1 MKKILLASVVLAA
14 VVAGTPTYAVF
25 TPNNWIKTCASSDST
40 QQAMSVGVY
49 DTLLMVGEA
58 EQRRTVCTPK
68 NSSGDAA
75 EIIDIGVTHI
85 RNAVAEFP
93 EMKDLMDVVP
103 ATMMIRAALMNAWP
117 CKK

>member
-1 MKKILLASVVLAA
+1 MLCDDLIR
-14 VVAGTPTYAVF
+14 VARRQD
-25 TPNNWIKTCASSDST
+25 ASSDST
-40 QQAMSVGVY
+40 QQAMCLSYAVGAY

-75 EIIDIGVTHI
+75 EIIDIGVKHI

-117 CKK
+117 CK